1 MRHYLHDLAT
11 AFPDFWVEASRP
23 SRRTACCSDRPP
35 SRVGARSCP
44 PLPHPPRPQVDQYAT
59 VDTGSITVMYH
70 GRCEG
75 ARNARRV
82 PGCAP
87 GLACPL
93 LQLPTPA
100 PQLPSP
106 APPHHPRSATN
117 LGEYHH
123 HKPTRHT
130 STFQGE

>member
-70 GRCEG
+70 G
-75 ARNARRV
+75 
-82 PGCAP
+82 
-87 GLACPL
+87 
-93 LQLPTPA
+93 
-100 PQLPSP
+100 
-106 APPHHPRSATN
+106 SATN